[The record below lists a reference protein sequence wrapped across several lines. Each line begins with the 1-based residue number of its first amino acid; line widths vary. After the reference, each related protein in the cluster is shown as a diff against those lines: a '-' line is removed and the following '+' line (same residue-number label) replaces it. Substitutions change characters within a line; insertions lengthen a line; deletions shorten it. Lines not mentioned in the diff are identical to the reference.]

1 MGPKLRRKV
10 RRTFQQQAGG
20 EQPPARLEPLYTIDE
35 IAKAIKRSRASLYRD
50 IAAKRLVATKI
61 NGATRFT
68 RQNFNRY
75 VGANQ

>member
-1 MGPKLRRKV
+1 MGREAPQRLAVPFSSR
-10 RRTFQQQAGG
+10 QA
-20 EQPPARLEPLYTIDE
+20 ARSLSLAEPLYTIDE
-35 IAKAIKRSRASLYRD
+35 IAKATKRSRASLYRD

-68 RQNFNRY
+68 RQNFDRY